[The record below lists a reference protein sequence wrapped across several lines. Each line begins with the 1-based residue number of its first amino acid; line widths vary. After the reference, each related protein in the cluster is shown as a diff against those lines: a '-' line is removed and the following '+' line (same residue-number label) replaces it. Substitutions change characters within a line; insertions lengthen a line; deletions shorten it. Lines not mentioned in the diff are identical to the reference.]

1 MIPPRGPLLSLKERS
16 ERMGIISWLIV
27 GLIAG
32 VVAKLVVPGED
43 PGGFLATIFIGMLGA
58 FVGGLIV
65 GVFGGTGVTGI
76 NIWSILVAILG
87 AMVLLALYRLVTGR
101 RIT

>member
-1 MIPPRGPLLSLKERS
+1 
-16 ERMGIISWLIV
+16 MGIISWLIV
-27 GLIAG
+27 RLIAG

>member
-1 MIPPRGPLLSLKERS
+1 
-16 ERMGIISWLIV
+16 MGIISWLIV

>member
-65 GVFGGTGVTGI
+65 GIFGGTGVTGI

>member
-1 MIPPRGPLLSLKERS
+1 
-16 ERMGIISWLIV
+16 MGLIV

-32 VVAKLVVPGED
+32 VVAKLVMPGED